1 MKLIL
6 VNFICDY
13 YHLLVLFFI
22 FQVLKHLMIY
32 QELLDSNLQCPKGFL
47 AFMNDLNEYLVDIL
61 IFLLTPHSQLELII
75 TYICNAS

>member
-61 IFLLTPHSQLELII
+61 IFF
-75 TYICNAS
+75 TYTTLAIGIDHYVYL